1 MIKAKRGGTGPA
13 GKLTPAPRKTHSPKA
28 KIQGVCNVIIP
39 HL

>member
-1 MIKAKRGGTGPA
+1 MIVDKRGGDGPA
-13 GKLTPAPRKTHSPKA
+13 AKLTPAPRITHSPKA